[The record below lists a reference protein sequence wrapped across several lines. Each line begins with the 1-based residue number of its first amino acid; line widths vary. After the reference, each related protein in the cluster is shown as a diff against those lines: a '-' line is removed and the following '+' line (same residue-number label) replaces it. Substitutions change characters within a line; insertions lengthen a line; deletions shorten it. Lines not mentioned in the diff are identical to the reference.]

1 MIKNVKLNMP
11 KIIFLIFALQAFISV
26 SQTQNFLEKP
36 YLETG
41 ATYTTDVIPDRIY
54 LNIAISEKDTR
65 GKASIEVLENQMISK
80 LSAMGIDVKAQLTVS
95 DLSSDFKKYFLRK
108 TDVIKIKQFILL
120 IYDAQTAGRV
130 AKELEQ
136 INISNIRINKI
147 EYSKL
152 EELKIELRGKAIAK
166 AKRQA
171 ESMLKPLNQQL
182 GKALY
187 VSDSD
192 SRVSELLRGSNY
204 GSNTSNFV
212 PLSEVSTPDIG
223 IKEMKVQVAVTVYFE
238 IL

>member
-1 MIKNVKLNMP
+1 MIKKFNLT
-11 KIIFLIFALQAFISV
+11 KITFLIFVLQAYMGIA
-26 SQTQNFLEKP
+26 QTQNFLDRP
-36 YLETG
+36 YLETA
-41 ATYTTDVIPDRIY
+41 ATFTTDVIPDKIY
-54 LNIAISEKDTR
+54 LDIAISEKDTR
-65 GKASIEVLENQMISK
+65 GKTSIEVLENQMISK
-80 LSAMGIDVKAQLTVS
+80 LSAIGIDVKAQLTVS
-95 DLSSDFKKYFLRK
+95 DLSSDFQRYFLRK
-108 TDVIKIKQFILL
+108 TDVIKIKHFVLL
-120 IYDAQTAGRV
+120 IYDAQMAGHV

-136 INISNIRINKI
+136 INISNIGINKT

-187 VSDSD
+187 ISDSD
-192 SRVSELLRGSNY
+192 TRASQLIRGRAS
-204 GSNTSNFV
+204 GSNTSNYA
-212 PLSEVSTPDIG
+212 PLLSKISMPDIG